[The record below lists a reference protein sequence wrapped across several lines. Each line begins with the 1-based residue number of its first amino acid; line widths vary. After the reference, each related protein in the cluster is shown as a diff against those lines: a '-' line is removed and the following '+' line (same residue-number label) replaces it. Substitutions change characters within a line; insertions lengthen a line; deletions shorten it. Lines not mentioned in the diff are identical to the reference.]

1 MVDSKENVTNVTE
14 KRQKEEK
21 IKTILE
27 SLEKG
32 VSIVKA
38 CKTAG
43 TTTVTFWRWRKKSKK
58 LDDKV
63 LAIFDSRT
71 QTVEDALFMNTLK
84 GNVVA
89 QIFWLKNRGKGRW
102 KDKFEH
108 DINEHK
114 VILLGKKEKP
124 EDEVDD

>member
-1 MVDSKENVTNVTE
+1 MKDKSIESRKI
-14 KRQKEEK
+14 KQKE
-21 IKTILE
+21 TFLE
-27 SLEKG
+27 SLKRG
-32 VSIVKA
+32 TSITKA
-38 CKTAG
+38 SDAAG
-43 TTTVTFWRWRKKSKK
+43 IDYSTVWLWRKKSKSFNN
-58 LDDKV
+58 KV
-63 LAIFDSRT
+63 LAVLEGRT
-71 QTVEDALFMNTLK
+71 QIVEDSLYMNAIK
-84 GNVVA
+84 NNVVA

>member
-1 MVDSKENVTNVTE
+1 MKDKSIESRKI
-14 KRQKEEK
+14 KQKE
-21 IKTILE
+21 TFLE
-27 SLEKG
+27 SLKR
-32 VSIVKA
+32 
-38 CKTAG
+38 G
-43 TTTVTFWRWRKKSKK
+43 TTITKASDAAGIDYSTVWLWRKKSKSFNN
-58 LDDKV
+58 KV
-63 LAIFDSRT
+63 LAVLEGRT
-71 QTVEDALFMNTLK
+71 QIVEDALYMNAIK
-84 GNVVA
+84 NNVVA